1 MQIFFAKERGY
12 QFCNELQENGGQE
25 GLKRTIQLTANK
37 GTIELDYNMYSIP
50 DSVIVTYEGKEL
62 VRKENISGSDS
73 LSIPFQGKSGQV
85 TVEIVGNQD
94 KSGTRWNYNLKC
106 PQ

>member
-1 MQIFFAKERGY
+1 
-12 QFCNELQENGGQE
+12 
-25 GLKRTIQLTANK
+25 
-37 GTIELDYNMYSIP
+37 
-50 DSVIVTYEGKEL
+50 